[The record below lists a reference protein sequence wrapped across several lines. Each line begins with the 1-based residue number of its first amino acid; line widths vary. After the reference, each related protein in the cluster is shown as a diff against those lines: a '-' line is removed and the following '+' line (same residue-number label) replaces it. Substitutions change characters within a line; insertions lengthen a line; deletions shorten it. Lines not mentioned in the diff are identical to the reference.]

1 MYKNVLEKFLKDQAM
16 KNAMEQQKQAAME
29 QSLMQETPMLANVM
43 MKAGGEMIRR
53 ADGSYS
59 QRGLWDNIRE
69 NAGSGKKP
77 TDEMLRQEAKIKKM
91 FGGAFNPL
99 ERFLP
104 GGETGGCP
112 EGYYYNAS
120 SQECV
125 KIPERVS
132 GRPSSEFNQESLKS
146 FLERSSER
154 DFNVSS
160 SQERISQSTQNISD
174 LESRIQKERED
185 AEMKRQSIYRN
196 AVQTVKEQER
206 LQREMPEEYDKAL
219 DIYYNNS
226 GKYNNPSDYAKA
238 IKTIHPDIL
247 KTMPY
252 DGRSGFIY
260 SNPKWANLAC
270 SSGICTVMN
279 ESGVNVGDLPSNPKL
294 VNKLKNDPRFE
305 VFTTEDINPE
315 TGKPYVP
322 MAGDVV
328 SKTGYAPIDY
338 RNTDL
343 GNTIRPHD
351 AAIVGEEIPGG
362 ATDNTRRY
370 SLYGNKGAAL
380 NFTDTETTL
389 YNPSAVKRSPTTTGD
404 YGTFIRY
411 VGNTKQL
418 ESEMS
423 EEDRIRREYEQKL
436 LDEEGRIVG
445 LPTFSPS
452 SVISNMQSANAEIK
466 RPEEMYAERLQR
478 IQNSEMSNAKK
489 RKALKAAEKDN
500 AMIQKMLDKG
510 VMTQRQYGGNAK
522 PTRLVKIVKMR

>member
-1 MYKNVLEKFLKDQAM
+1 M

-154 DFNVSS
+154 DFNISS
-160 SQERISQSTQNISD
+160 SQERISQSGEKVSD

-185 AEMKRQSIYRN
+185 AEMKRRSIYQNALRN
-196 AVQTVKEQER
+196 AEEQKR
-206 LQREMPEEYDKAL
+206 LEKEMPEEYRKAE
-219 DIYYNNS
+219 DIYY
-226 GKYNNPSDYAKA
+226 GDYKNGREYLKA
-238 IKTIHPDIL
+238 IQQIHPDIL

-252 DGRSGFIY
+252 RGQRGFIY
-260 SNPKWANLAC
+260 SDPKYAGLAC
-270 SSGICTVMN
+270 SSGICTAMN

-305 VFTTEDINPE
+305 VFTTEDIDPE
-315 TGKPYVP
+315 TGKPYTP

-328 SKTGYAPIDY
+328 SKTGYAPMDY
-338 RNTDL
+338 RNPNA
-343 GNTIRPHD
+343 GYGIRPHD

-362 ATDNTRRY
+362 ATDNARRY

-423 EEDRIRREYEQKL
+423 EEDRIRREYEKRL
-436 LDEEGRIVG
+436 LDEERRIVG
-445 LPTFSPS
+445 LPTRSPS
-452 SVISNMQSANAEIK
+452 SVISNMQSPSAEIK
-466 RPEEMYAERLQR
+466 SPEEMYAERLQR